1 MKLARLTLIAALLLS
16 NSALAVTVE
25 RVNVLAESG
34 VYKPV
39 AVIADGPGA
48 GTYPIGQNGLTRTI
62 LFNPALL
69 AAWVSQTAG
78 VELALVQVIVTPEP
92 TSNDPIVTELT
103 EVNCSSDTECTK
115 YDWIAYCDANPN
127 ADACGGLTPI
137 DPPPTPVCDSP
148 DPLLCPLAP

>member
-1 MKLARLTLIAALLLS
+1 
-16 NSALAVTVE
+16 
-25 RVNVLAESG
+25 
-34 VYKPV
+34 
-39 AVIADGPGA
+39 
-48 GTYPIGQNGLTRTI
+48 
-62 LFNPALL
+62 LL

-115 YDWIAYCDANPN
+115 HDWIAYCDANPN
-127 ADACGGLTPI
+127 ADDCGGSTPI